1 MITGIGIDLCSIA
14 RLADAL
20 ERTPGLRER
29 LFHPSEQDLPANSL
43 AARFAAKEA
52 LAKAVGNPSVLVW
65 SEIEVTKDEL
75 GKPNFAFHGKTK
87 LEIDKLNVRCLLS
100 LSHELELATAMVVLE
115 AL

>member
-1 MITGIGIDLCSIA
+1 MITGIGIDLCTIA
-14 RLADAL
+14 RLAEAL

-29 LFHPSEQDLPANSL
+29 LFHPFEQDLPVNSL

-52 LAKAVGNPSVLVW
+52 LAKAIGNPSLLVW
-65 SEIEVTKDEL
+65 NEIAVTKDEL
-75 GKPNFAFHGKTK
+75 GKPSFEFFGKTK
-87 LEIDKLNVRCLLS
+87 AEIENLNVNCFLS